1 MVSLICGIEFKKKKK
16 QRTQNRYTNST
27 KQDRVTGTEK
37 NLVVAMGPE
46 TKQVIQRHKLQLQ
59 NVNHALCCPSKTNI
73 IS

>member
-1 MVSLICGIEFKKKKK
+1 MVSLICGIEFKKKK

-59 NVNHALCCPSKTNI
+59 NVNHALCCPYKTNI